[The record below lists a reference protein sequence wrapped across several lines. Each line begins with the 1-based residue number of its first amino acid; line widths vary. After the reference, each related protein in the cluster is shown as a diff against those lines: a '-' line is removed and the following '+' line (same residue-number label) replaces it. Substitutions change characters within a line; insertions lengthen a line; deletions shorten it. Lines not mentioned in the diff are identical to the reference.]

1 MDGER
6 HQELLDEIHQ
16 LYLDKNEDYGD
27 SVHITFKQ
35 LGLTSAVSRLC
46 DKTNRLITFCQKG
59 KLNVRTEKIR
69 DTLLDLANYAILTVM
84 EIDEEESLRP
94 KYKEIPVTQ
103 PEGKDCPTKPSAPR
117 SAIYSKE
124 DF

>member
-1 MDGER
+1 MDVGI

-27 SVHITFKQ
+27 SVHVTFKQ
-35 LGLTSAVSRLC
+35 LGLTSAVSRIC

-59 KLNVRTEKIR
+59 RLNVRTEKIR

-84 EIDEEESLRP
+84 EIDEEHAIRP
-94 KYKEIPVTQ
+94 KYKAIPVTQ
-103 PEGKDCPTKPSAPR
+103 AEHKDCETKLNAPHSAH
-117 SAIYSKE
+117 I
-124 DF
+124 F